1 MAAPIWP
8 ISAMTF
14 PLDSTLSVEA
24 VVHPFGGLH
33 EQRVVMELPVGP
45 RADGEGGLSTYI
57 GRNTFQVGINRLS
70 YVSSVGTVV
79 PGNPNIDN
87 AVRTL
92 WSFYKARFFNVRT
105 QVVQWEAFYWYNPD
119 ENDNVLTWT
128 GDVAS
133 GGVNCFG
140 EAVTNRSG
148 RYLVRFGQELSRN
161 RFQRFLFNFQIEL
174 VEVAD

>member
-1 MAAPIWP
+1 MPPPIWP

-14 PLDSTLSVEA
+14 PLDSELSVQG

-33 EQRVVMELPVGP
+33 EQRIIFDLPVGL
-45 RADGEGGLSTYI
+45 RADGEGGRSTYI
-57 GRNTFQVGINRLS
+57 GRNIFRVGINNLS
-70 YVSSVGTVV
+70 YVSSSGALV

-92 WSFYKARFFNVRT
+92 WRFYKARFYDAIT
-105 QVVQWEAFYWYNPD
+105 GEIKWEAFYWYNPD

-133 GGVNCFG
+133 VGINCFG
-140 EAVTNRSG
+140 ERVTEVTG
-148 RYLVRFGQELSRN
+148 RYLVRFDQTLNRSRF
-161 RFQRFLFNFQIEL
+161 RRFLFNFQIEL
-174 VEVAD
+174 IEVSS